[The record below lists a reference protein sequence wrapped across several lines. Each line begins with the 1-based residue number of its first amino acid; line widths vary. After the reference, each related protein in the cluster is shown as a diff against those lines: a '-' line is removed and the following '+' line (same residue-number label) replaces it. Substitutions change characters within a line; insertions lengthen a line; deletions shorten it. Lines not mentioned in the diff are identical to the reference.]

1 MDHMVTMTDEYGREV
16 RFEFLELIPYAG
28 HEYVVLLPADEP
40 EESVGEVVILEL
52 EDCQSD
58 SNVESYVSVA
68 SEVVLNA
75 VFDIFKSNHRNLF
88 EFTD

>member
-16 RFEFLELIPYAG
+16 HFEFLDLIPYAG

-52 EDCQSD
+52 EDCHSD
-58 SNVESYVSVA
+58 SDVESYVSVA
-68 SEVVLNA
+68 SEAVLDA
-75 VFDIFKSNHRNLF
+75 VFEIFKNNHRDLF

>member
-16 RFEFLELIPYAG
+16 HFEFLDLIPYAG

-40 EESVGEVVILEL
+40 EDSVGEVVILEL
-52 EDCQSD
+52 EDCQCD

-68 SEVVLNA
+68 SEVFLNA